1 MYLYIFVVGYLRIFF
16 PISSPPPFFL
26 SFLFRSF
33 AVFPRFLI
41 TFESHSQPR
50 RSSTRTSMF
59 HPPIEYQ
66 NFYSS
71 TPAFYSRCRPI
82 KRLYR
87 RNKPMNPRRSGFS
100 EVFREECEGGGG
112 GKGGFR
118 IYWQRVG
125 DSLRQDGTIDIDDEL
140 QERMNCTRLDR
151 LKNYQRC
158 AIISRQSTKQFDSII
173 KNIYISF
180 NKFQEFRDRV
190 CFAYT

>member
-16 PISSPPPFFL
+16 PISFSPPPPPFFL

-100 EVFREECEGGGG
+100 EVFREECDGGRGG
-112 GKGGFR
+112 RLSNLLATRG
-118 IYWQRVG
+118 
-125 DSLRQDGTIDIDDEL
+125 RQFTIG
-140 QERMNCTRLDR
+140 RYHRYR
-151 LKNYQRC
+151 
-158 AIISRQSTKQFDSII
+158 
-173 KNIYISF
+173 
-180 NKFQEFRDRV
+180 
-190 CFAYT
+190 